1 MPARPPDPHPALVD
15 LPVQT
20 RTDVRLMPESVDA
33 ERRTV
38 EVVWSTGAAVRRR
51 DPWTGKRYDEMLS
64 LEETHVDLSR
74 LNGGAP
80 LLNTHGAWD
89 LRDVIGVVER
99 AWIAREGEALV
110 GRASVRFS
118 DRDDVEPIWRDVASG
133 IVRNVSVGYAVRS
146 YEITET
152 DGQPPVWRA
161 VDWQP
166 LELSAVPVGAD
177 AAAGFRAAGQP
188 SPPPEPTTHP
198 CHLLRRVPAPIPEE
212 PTMTR
217 DAETETTP
225 PQAAAAA
232 VAAPSAPAEPAPA
245 PEARAA
251 ADAPQTRAAAPA
263 AEATPPVAAPAAAP
277 AATPAELNAAAERAR
292 AEERHRIAT
301 IHDAAR
307 KLGVAGSVADHLV
320 ARGVGVDA
328 ARAALIDAAAAHDAQ
343 AETRPHVRMGGLD
356 ATETRRS
363 AVEAA
368 LLHRYDPGRFALS
381 EPAREW
387 RGLSLIEMAR
397 GWLEAEGV
405 RVRGL
410 SRDEIATRAL
420 HSTSDFPAIL
430 AGVTN
435 KTLRAA
441 YETAPRTYP
450 AIARRTTVADFK
462 LVHRLQLGEAP
473 QLEKVNQSGE
483 FKRGTIGEAQ
493 ETYRIETF
501 GKVIGI
507 TRQVLINDDLDAFTR
522 VPALFGTSAATLE
535 SDVVWGI
542 FTANPAM
549 ADGAALFHASH
560 KNLAG
565 AGAALDVAG
574 LAKARTAMAQQRG
587 LDGKTLLNVR
597 PSYLV
602 VPSAL
607 ELTAEQLLAQNIVP
621 AKAVDVVPSS
631 IRSLAVVAE
640 PRLDPASGAV
650 PVVPGRKPGGDR
662 HHRVRLPRGPG
673 GGRARDPHGLRRRR
687 RRGAGAPRLR
697 GQGDRL
703 ARPLQEPRRRAE
715 LSRHEAWDPLAGPRY
730 LSPSKD
736 HPNEELHPA
745 RPRDYA
751 GGPVRRRLRRRP
763 ARRRD
768 LRRRR
773 PRCLDGRR
781 DRGAAHRRRRDQ
793 QGRHAG
799 VDRRRP
805 RLLGRHQQ
813 ARHECGHRQH
823 ADRRGGARR
832 RRRRRGGGRPGAP
845 ERRLLTRRSGSHRS
859 ALTCGCRRM

>member
-1 MPARPPDPHPALVD
+1 M
-15 LPVQT
+15 QT
-20 RTDVRLMPESVDA
+20 RADVRMLPETVDA
-33 ERRTV
+33 EHRSV

-51 DPWTGKRYDEMLS
+51 DPWTGKRYDEVLS

-89 LRDVIGVVER
+89 LSDVIGVVER

-110 GRASVRFS
+110 GRARVRFS
-118 DRDDVEPIWRDVASG
+118 DREAVEPIWRDVAAG
-133 IVRNVSVGYAVRS
+133 IIRNVSVGYSVRS

-152 DGQPPVWRA
+152 EGAPAVWRA

-177 AAAGFRAAGQP
+177 AAAGFRAADARGDRDARDGP
-188 SPPPEPTTHP
+188 ATTP

-212 PTMTR
+212 LPMTR
-217 DAETETTP
+217 EAETETTP
-225 PQAAAAA
+225 REAAAAA
-232 VAAPSAPAEPAPA
+232 TPSTVAAEPAPA
-245 PEARAA
+245 PEARTAA
-251 ADAPQTRAAAPA
+251 EAPLTRGVAPTAASTPAPVVVPAAAAPGLG
-263 AEATPPVAAPAAAP
+263 EADVQ
-277 AATPAELNAAAERAR
+277 AAAERAR

-301 IHDAAR
+301 IHDTAR
-307 KLGVAGSVADHLV
+307 KLGVAASVADDLV
-320 ARGVGVDA
+320 ARGMALDA
-328 ARAALIDAAAAHDAQ
+328 ARAALIDAAAARDAAQ
-343 AETRPHVRMGGLD
+343 ETRPHVRTGGLD

-420 HSTSDFPAIL
+420 HTTSDFPAIL

-435 KTLRAA
+435 RTLRSA
-441 YETAPRTYP
+441 YETAPRTYT

-473 QLEKVNQSGE
+473 QLEKVNESGE

-507 TRQVLINDDLDAFTR
+507 TRQVIINDDLDAFTR
-522 VPALFGTSAATLE
+522 VPSLFGTAAATLE
-535 SDVVWGI
+535 SDVIWSI
-542 FTANPAM
+542 FTQNPAM
-549 ADGAALFHASH
+549 ADGATLFHASH

-587 LDGKTLLNVR
+587 LDGKTILNVR
-597 PSYLV
+597 PSFLV
-602 VPSAL
+602 VPTAL
-607 ELTAEQLLAQNIVP
+607 ELSAEQLLAQNIVP
-621 AKAVDVVPSS
+621 AKAADVVPSS
-631 IRSLAVVAE
+631 IRSLAVIAE

-650 PVVPGRKPGGDR
+650 PWYLVASPAAIDTIEYAYLEGQEGVALETRMGFDVDGIEI
-662 HHRVRLPRGPG
+662 
-673 GGRARDPHGLRRRR
+673 RARLDFGAKAIDWRGLFKNP
-687 RRGAGAPRLR
+687 GVA
-697 GQGDRL
+697 
-703 ARPLQEPRRRAE
+703 
-715 LSRHEAWDPLAGPRY
+715 LS
-730 LSPSKD
+730 
-736 HPNEELHPA
+736 
-745 RPRDYA
+745 
-751 GGPVRRRLRRRP
+751 
-763 ARRRD
+763 
-768 LRRRR
+768 
-773 PRCLDGRR
+773 
-781 DRGAAHRRRRDQ
+781 
-793 QGRHAG
+793 
-799 VDRRRP
+799 
-805 RLLGRHQQ
+805 
-813 ARHECGHRQH
+813 
-823 ADRRGGARR
+823 
-832 RRRRRGGGRPGAP
+832 
-845 ERRLLTRRSGSHRS
+845 
-859 ALTCGCRRM
+859 